1 MRSSGETIDDE
12 VAFQLAPGFLDEI
25 VQQLQDA
32 KTRGWSERRK
42 SARKSF
48 GASQLLAPFY
58 KRMPTFEM
66 FRPVK
71 CYDIST
77 TGIAFYWPETP
88 DFRKAII
95 GLGVAPRLTF
105 LGMQVIRHSPVE
117 GQSPAVIV
125 GCEFIDRV
133 TIRS

>member
-1 MRSSGETIDDE
+1 MNDGD
-12 VAFQLAPGFLDEI
+12 VAFQLAPSFLDEI
-25 VQQLQDA
+25 VQQLQEA
-32 KTRGWSERRK
+32 KTRGWVERRK

-58 KRMPTFEM
+58 KRMPTREM

-95 GLGVAPRLTF
+95 GLGAAPRLTF
-105 LGMQVIRHSPVE
+105 LGMQVVRHSPVE
-117 GQSPAVIV
+117 GQEPQVIV

-133 TIRS
+133 TIR

>member
-1 MRSSGETIDDE
+1 MNDGE
-12 VAFQLAPGFLDEI
+12 VAFQLAPSFLDEI
-25 VQQLQDA
+25 VAQLHDA
-32 KTRGWSERRK
+32 KTRGWVERRK
-42 SARKSF
+42 STRKSF
-48 GASQLLAPFY
+48 GAAQLLAPFY
-58 KRMPTFEM
+58 RRMPTLEM

-95 GLGVAPRLTF
+95 GLGAAGRMTF
-105 LGMQVIRHSPVE
+105 LGMQVVRHSPVE
-117 GQSPAVIV
+117 GQEPLVIV

-133 TIRS
+133 TIR